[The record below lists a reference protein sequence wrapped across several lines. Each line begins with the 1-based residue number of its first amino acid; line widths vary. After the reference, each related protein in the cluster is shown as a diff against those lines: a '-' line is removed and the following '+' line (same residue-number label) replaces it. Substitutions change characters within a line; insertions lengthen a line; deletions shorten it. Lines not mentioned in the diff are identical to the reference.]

1 VAHKPLSLKGE
12 RGETMSPQRPL
23 SQALSIELGTGEER
37 KRRLFNI
44 LAGSGV
50 VTCIV
55 IIAAM
60 LTPPISPW
68 TSFAA
73 FGFLLIVGLVSLALN
88 RKRYSQRA
96 ALAWLSSLILAIFL
110 ILLEEVIV
118 DQEIAPPIYWF
129 AVIVFASGTILK
141 PRATFVFATV
151 SAVLIGVLALIA
163 FQVGP
168 SQDEAYTRDVI
179 GLSVPPAIV
188 CYVVAIISWLY
199 STSLEKALRQITDYS
214 AELERANQEIRAFS
228 QTLEEKVE
236 ARTRELREFVSMVA
250 HELRGPL
257 TVIRGYT
264 ELLQEGKQR
273 EPEPRS
279 GNPAA
284 LIASNT
290 EQMLSLTDDLLEIS
304 RLRSGGVQFRME
316 PLAIEAV
323 IEEVCTS
330 YGSRIAEKHLGLRI
344 DLPPDLPKVQADH
357 LYLNHVLR
365 NLVSNAYRYTPAG
378 AIVVSAQAVDGFVEV
393 SVSDTGVGIPPEEQE
408 HLFHQFIRGGH
419 EVVRSQKGTG
429 LGLSI
434 AHSIVEAHGGEIYV
448 ESEVDNGSI
457 FRFTIPTAA

>member
-1 VAHKPLSLKGE
+1 
-12 RGETMSPQRPL
+12 MSRQRPL
-23 SQALSIELGTGEER
+23 SQAFSIELGTGEER

-55 IIAAM
+55 ILAAM

-68 TSFAA
+68 TSFAV
-73 FGFLLIVGLVSLALN
+73 FGSLLVVGLVTLSLN
-88 RKRYSQRA
+88 RKRYSQWA
-96 ALAWLSSLILAIFL
+96 ALVWLSSLILAIFL
-110 ILLEEVIV
+110 ILLEAVIA
-118 DQEIAPPIYWF
+118 DQELPPPIYWF

-151 SAVLIGVLALIA
+151 SAVLVGVLVIIA
-163 FQVGP
+163 FHMG
-168 SQDEAYTRDVI
+168 SFQDEAYARDVI
-179 GLSVPPAIV
+179 GDSVPPAVV
-188 CYVVAIISWLY
+188 CYVVAIVSWLY
-199 STSLEKALRQITDYS
+199 GTSLENALRQITDYS
-214 AELERANQEIRAFS
+214 ADLEAANQEIRAFS

-264 ELLQEGKQR
+264 ELLQEEEQE

-279 GNPAA
+279 ETPTD
-284 LIASNT
+284 LIASNI

-316 PLAIEAV
+316 PLAMGAV

-330 YGSRIAEKHLGLRI
+330 YGPRMAEKRLGLKI
-344 DLPPDLPKVQADH
+344 DLPPDLPRIQNDH
-357 LYLNHVLR
+357 LYLNHVLS

-378 AIVVSAQAVDGFVEV
+378 AIIVSARDVDGFVEV
-393 SVSDTGVGIPPEEQE
+393 SVSDTGVGIPPEEQKR
-408 HLFHQFIRGGH
+408 LFGQFIRGEH

-434 AHSIVEAHGGEIYV
+434 AHSIVEAHGGEICV
-448 ESEVDNGSI
+448 ESEVDQGST
-457 FRFTIPTAA
+457 FRFTVPIAA

>member
-1 VAHKPLSLKGE
+1 
-12 RGETMSPQRPL
+12 MSRQRPL

-44 LAGSGV
+44 LGGSGV

-60 LTPPISPW
+60 LTPPMSPW
-68 TSFAA
+68 TSFAV
-73 FGFLLIVGLVSLALN
+73 FGALLVVGLVSLALN

-96 ALAWLSSLILAIFL
+96 ALAWLSSLILAVFL
-110 ILLEEVIV
+110 ILLEEILEVK
-118 DQEIAPPIYWF
+118 EIPAPIYWF

-141 PRATFVFATV
+141 PSATFVFATV
-151 SAVLIGVLALIA
+151 SAVLIGVLAIIA
-163 FQVGP
+163 FHVGP
-168 SQDEAYTRDVI
+168 SQDEAYVRDVI
-179 GLSVPPAIV
+179 GLPVPAAIV

-214 AELERANQEIRAFS
+214 ADLERANQEIRAFS

-264 ELLQEGKQR
+264 ELLQEEEQG

-279 GNPAA
+279 ESPAD
-284 LIASNT
+284 LIASNV

-330 YGSRIAEKHLGLRI
+330 YGSRIAEKHLGLKI

-357 LYLNHVLR
+357 LYLNHVLS
-365 NLVSNAYRYTPAG
+365 NLVSNAYRYTPTG
-378 AIVVSAQAVDGFVEV
+378 AIIVRARDVNGFVEV
-393 SVSDTGVGIPPEEQE
+393 SVSDTGVGIPPEEQKR
-408 HLFHQFIRGGH
+408 LFGQFIRGEH
-419 EVVRSQKGTG
+419 EVVRGQKGTG

-448 ESEVDNGSI
+448 ESEVDKGST
-457 FRFTIPTAA
+457 FRFTVPMAA